1 MNKNIL
7 HSFFLPKTMQSRLLL
22 WAALFNFVYSVCLT
36 LSPAVR
42 LRSWDV
48 SYRWEHWIGFGIW
61 FIGYQLLDKVL
72 NNHLPH
78 CDPYLLPVISMLSG
92 IGVLTIWRLN
102 STFGL
107 RQSLWLL
114 ICVLVFWLISR
125 SKTLLHF
132 LRRYKYIW
140 LMCGLILTILT
151 FFFGTYPAGDGPRL
165 WLGCCGIYFQ
175 PSEPLKLLL
184 IIYLSAYLADKPFD
198 TQKHFR
204 LVLPSILLC
213 STAFLILVAQHD
225 IGTASIFIAI
235 YFSLF
240 YLATGKRRVL
250 LISAALIILA
260 GILGYSFYNLVQSR
274 IESWLT
280 PWYDPLGKS
289 YQIIQALLSIA
300 SGGVLGHGPG
310 LGVPGVVPVAHSDFI
325 YAALSEELGLM
336 GGIALLLLYCLLIY
350 RGLLISIQSK
360 NKYQVYIAFGISV
373 FFAVQALLI
382 IGGNIRGLPLTG
394 VTLPFVSYGG
404 SSLLTSF
411 ISVGILL
418 IISNQIDSQHMSER
432 YIIPHL
438 TIAGGILTIF
448 VAFSLIHGYWA
459 VIVSDS
465 ILERTD
471 NPRNLIFDRYNLRG
485 SILDRNNN
493 IITETTGKPGNYS
506 RILNFPALSVVNGYA
521 QEVYGKSGLEK
532 SLDEYL
538 RGAKGN
544 PSLNTIY
551 EELLYGQPINGL
563 DVRLSIDLKIQAFI
577 DDLLGDE
584 KGSII
589 ILNANSGEVLGLAT
603 HPYFDYASHEN
614 NFDELFTSEDG
625 LLLNRATQGQY
636 LPGSALG
643 PFMLSA
649 VLQNSS
655 LPDPPKSPAL
665 NVNNEVI
672 TCALTPQDD
681 SDWAD
686 LIMSGCPGAVN
697 QLAFQLEG
705 DKLLEL
711 YQDIG
716 LFKSPQ
722 LNLPTASPSLLEDD
736 YSFSTSGYSNLY
748 VSPLQISL
756 AAAALSSGGTLP
768 SPIISTA
775 INNPNQG
782 WIILPNEDS
791 AKSFSNSAVERATTL
806 LSTPDYP
813 AWMTVSHAKMAN
825 GYISWAIGGTVIN
838 YSGTPLSVV
847 IALEKDDP
855 EEASRMIN
863 EIFKKLLAP

>member
-1 MNKNIL
+1 MNKK
-7 HSFFLPKTMQSRLLL
+7 FLSGLFSPKTMQSRLLL
-22 WAALFNFVYSVCLT
+22 WAALFNFIYSVCLT
-36 LSPAVR
+36 LSQAVR

-48 SYRWEHWIGFGIW
+48 SYRWEHWIGFVVW
-61 FIGYQLLDKVL
+61 LIGFQFLDRVL
-72 NNHLPH
+72 NKHLPH
-78 CDPYLLPVISMLSG
+78 SDPYLLPVISMLSG
-92 IGVLTIWRLN
+92 IGILTIWRLD

-107 RQSLWLL
+107 RQSLWLFV
-114 ICVLVFWLISR
+114 CVLVFWLISR

-140 LMCGLILTILT
+140 LTGGLILTILT

-165 WLGCCGIYFQ
+165 WLGCCGVYFQ

-204 LVLPSILLC
+204 LILPSILLC

-250 LISAALIILA
+250 LISAALIVLA
-260 GILGYSFYNLVQSR
+260 GILGYSFYNLVQAR
-274 IESWLT
+274 IDSWLT

-300 SGGVLGHGPG
+300 SGGVFGHGPG

-325 YAALSEELGLM
+325 YSAISEELGLL
-336 GGIALLLLYCLLIY
+336 GGIALLLLFCLLIY

-360 NKYQVYIAFGISV
+360 NKYQMYIAAGISV

-404 SSLLTSF
+404 SSLMTSF

-418 IISNQIDSQHMSER
+418 IVSNQIDSQHMSER

-438 TIAGGILTIF
+438 TIAGVILTAF
-448 VAFSLIHGYWA
+448 VIFSLIHGYWA

-465 ILERTD
+465 ILARAD

-493 IITETTGKPGNYS
+493 IITETTGEPGNYS
-506 RILNFPALSVVNGYA
+506 RVLHYPALSIINGYA

-538 RGAKGN
+538 RGKKGN
-544 PSLNTIY
+544 PSFNTTY

-563 DVRLSIDLKIQAFI
+563 DIRLSIDLNIQAFI

-589 ILNANSGEVLGLAT
+589 VLNANSGEILGMAT
-603 HPYFDYASHEN
+603 HPYFDYTSHEN
-614 NFDELFTSEDG
+614 NFDELLTSEEG
-625 LLLNRATQGQY
+625 LLFNRAAQGQY

-643 PFMLSA
+643 PFILSS
-649 VLQNSS
+649 VLQNST
-655 LPDPPKSPAL
+655 LPDPPKSLAL
-665 NVNNEVI
+665 NANNDVV

-681 SDWAD
+681 SDWSD

-697 QLAFQLEG
+697 HLSSQLDSDQ
-705 DKLLEL
+705 LLEL

-716 LFKSPQ
+716 LLNSPEI
-722 LNLPTASPSLLEDD
+722 NLPTIAPSVIEDD
-736 YSFSTSGYSNLY
+736 YSFASSGYANLY
-748 VSPLQISL
+748 VTPPTDVIGCSITQFRRDSTL
-756 AAAALSSGGTLP
+756 ANHRNSHKQSQSGLDHIT
-768 SPIISTA
+768 
-775 INNPNQG
+775 Q
-782 WIILPNEDS
+782 
-791 AKSFSNSAVERATTL
+791 
-806 LSTPDYP
+806 
-813 AWMTVSHAKMAN
+813 
-825 GYISWAIGGTVIN
+825 
-838 YSGTPLSVV
+838 
-847 IALEKDDP
+847 
-855 EEASRMIN
+855 
-863 EIFKKLLAP
+863 

>member
-1 MNKNIL
+1 MNKNNL
-7 HSFFLPKTMQSRLLL
+7 PGFFSPKTKQSRLLL

-48 SYRWEHWIGFGIW
+48 NYRWEHWIGFGVW
-61 FIGYQLLDKVL
+61 LIGFQFLDRVITK
-72 NNHLPH
+72 HLPH
-78 CDPYLLPVISMLSG
+78 RDPYLLPVISMLSG

-107 RQSLWLL
+107 RQSIWLF
-114 ICVLVFWLISR
+114 ICVLIFWLISR

-140 LMCGLILTILT
+140 LMCGLVLTILT

-213 STAFLILVAQHD
+213 STAFLILIAQHD

-235 YFSLF
+235 YFSMF

-250 LISAALIILA
+250 LISAVLILLA
-260 GILGYSFYNLVQSR
+260 GILGYLFYGLVQAR
-274 IESWLT
+274 IDSWLT
-280 PWYDPLGKS
+280 PWHDPLGKS

-300 SGGVLGHGPG
+300 SGGVFGHGPG

-325 YAALSEELGLM
+325 YAAISEELGLM

-360 NKYQVYIAFGISV
+360 NKYQVYIASGISI

-438 TIAGGILTIF
+438 TIAGSILAVF
-448 VAFSLIHGYWA
+448 VVFSLIHGYWA

-465 ILERTD
+465 ILARAD

-493 IITETTGKPGNYS
+493 IITETTGEPGNYV
-506 RILNFPALSVVNGYA
+506 RTLNHPAMSIVNGYA

-538 RGAKGN
+538 RGIKGN
-544 PSLNTIY
+544 PSINTTY

-563 DVRLSIDLKIQAFI
+563 DVRLSIDLKIQEFI

-603 HPYFDYASHEN
+603 HPYFDYTSHDN
-614 NFDELFTSEDG
+614 NFNELLTSKEG
-625 LLLNRATQGQY
+625 LLLNRATKGQY

-643 PFMLSA
+643 PFILSA
-649 VLQNSS
+649 VLQNST
-655 LPDPPKSPAL
+655 LPDLPKSLAL
-665 NVNNEVI
+665 NTNNEVV
-672 TCALTPQDD
+672 TCALSPQDD

-686 LIMSGCPGAVN
+686 LIMSGCPGAIN
-697 QLAFQLEG
+697 QLALQLEN
-705 DKLLEL
+705 DQLHEL
-711 YQDIG
+711 YQNIG
-716 LFKSPQ
+716 LFESPQ
-722 LNLPTASPSLLEDD
+722 IKLPTAAPSSIEDD
-736 YSFSTSGYSNLY
+736 YNYSTSAFNNLY
-748 VSPLQISL
+748 ISPLQMSL

-768 SPIISTA
+768 SPIIATA

-791 AKSFSNSAVERATTL
+791 LKSFSGSAVERSTTL

-813 AWMTVSHAKMAN
+813 AWMTISHTEMVN
-825 GYISWAIGGTVIN
+825 GYISWAIGGTATN
-838 YSGTPLSVV
+838 YTGTPLSIVV
-847 IALEKDDP
+847 ALEKDDP

-863 EIFKKLLAP
+863 EIFKKLLVP